1 MVKPSEGQILLV
13 LSMPRA
19 GSSATAKTLLSLGA
33 QLFSWSSEL
42 SQNASEHNSHGYF
55 EDSRLNL
62 LNDNSLRLAYGDFSF
77 LNNSENNLLAN
88 EGRLNFLESDQE
100 KRDFYY
106 DLEDRFVETPP
117 DYEENFLTYT
127 GNTWDIWGLTRMRPG
142 QKWYKAHSRTY
153 TENYSSL
160 QTSLTSLV
168 SELMESLRNMAP
180 SRTLD
185 YTSESDAGPGKISN
199 GDETNTPSISQTL
212 VLKDPRLIYT
222 LPLFA
227 KYLSNLPIKLLF
239 VERDKAANLA
249 SMRRHYGPRLFSK
262 DVFPGTNWVSN
273 HFNYKVKPQTFD
285 EYTLNYYKFKSNCES
300 LFPNMTINCEQLS
313 ETSTR
318 RRILSFVGER
328 I

>member
-1 MVKPSEGQILLV
+1 MVKPSGAQILLV

-33 QLFSWSSEL
+33 QLFSWSSEI
-42 SQNASEHNSHGYF
+42 SQNASEHNSQGYF

-62 LNDNSLRLAYGDFSF
+62 LNDNVLRLAYGDFSF
-77 LNNSENNLLAN
+77 LNNSENNLLVN
-88 EGRLNFLESDQE
+88 QGRLDFLESDKE

-117 DYEENFLTYT
+117 DYEENLLSYT
-127 GNTWDIWGLTRMRPG
+127 GNTWDVWGLTRMRPG
-142 QKWYKAHSRTY
+142 QKWYKAHSMTH
-153 TENYSSL
+153 TENFPSIQS
-160 QTSLTSLV
+160 SLTSLV
-168 SELMESLRNMAP
+168 SELMDSVRNMVA

-185 YTSESDAGPGKISN
+185 YTSESDSRPGQISN
-199 GDETNTPSISQTL
+199 RNETNTLSISKTL

-227 KYLSNLPIKLLF
+227 QYLSTLPIKLLF
-239 VERDKAANLA
+239 VERDKVANLA

-273 HFNYKVKPQTFD
+273 HFNYKIKPQTFD
-285 EYTLNYYKFKSNCES
+285 EYTLNYLKFKSDCES
-300 LFPNMTINCEQLS
+300 LFPNLTINCEQLS
-313 ETSTR
+313 EPSTHQ
-318 RRILSFVGER
+318 RILSFVGER